1 MGVFVREARRVNA
14 HVYNVCVEAA
24 AVQAE
29 EELEA
34 RTEEKLPQEGETHP
48 LQPTHIRRAERTEGA
63 RAPSEGVVLSNRR
76 R

>member
-1 MGVFVREARRVNA
+1 MNA

-24 AVQAE
+24 TVQAE

-34 RTEEKLPQEGETHP
+34 RTEEKLSQAGEIHP
-48 LQPTHIRRAERTEGA
+48 LQPTHIRRAEKTEGA
-63 RAPSEGVVLSNRR
+63 RAPSEGGVPSHRR